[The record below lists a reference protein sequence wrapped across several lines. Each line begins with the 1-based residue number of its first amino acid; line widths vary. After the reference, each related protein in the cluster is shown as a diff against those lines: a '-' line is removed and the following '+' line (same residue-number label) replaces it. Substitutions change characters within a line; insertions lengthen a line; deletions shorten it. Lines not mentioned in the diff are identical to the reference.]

1 MKISK
6 IMDKMKNYLENI
18 SNGEYLDDIM
28 YKFESVQKLFNQI
41 PKQTLFPKSTL
52 FPKLTEAKI
61 RKVKGIDSEEQAK
74 IHKVINDLR
83 KVVHNWDDKAF
94 LVPFGS
100 LVNGFWLKNS
110 SDIDLTLIIK
120 DKKGIHPSN
129 YCQGLLEQLNED
141 SDYWWDVIDTENIFL
156 FCWDYYEGFKVDIC
170 FNNITGLINSEYI
183 RTLAQI
189 DSRFH
194 EVGKYI

>member
-1 MKISK
+1 
-6 IMDKMKNYLENI
+6 MDKMKNYLENI

-100 LVNGFWLKNS
+100 LVNGF
-110 SDIDLTLIIK
+110 
-120 DKKGIHPSN
+120 
-129 YCQGLLEQLNED
+129 
-141 SDYWWDVIDTENIFL
+141 
-156 FCWDYYEGFKVDIC
+156 
-170 FNNITGLINSEYI
+170 
-183 RTLAQI
+183 
-189 DSRFH
+189 
-194 EVGKYI
+194 